1 MACRPGGALIFV
13 IETSGGRLT
22 LRVDAPDRVFV
33 TKGGALVQMDWTCGP
48 LRVPAAVWYVPARG
62 SPGGVD
68 GTALSFDLDSAR

>member
-22 LRVDAPDRVFV
+22 LRAETPDRVFV

-48 LRVPAAVWYVPARG
+48 LCVPATAWYLPAKE
-62 SPGGVD
+62 STGGVD
-68 GTALSFDLDSAR
+68 GTAVFFDLDPGP